1 MNVLIIG
8 LGSIALKHIQA
19 IRNLFPDASITAL
32 RSSATT
38 QKTEGIGNI
47 YSLDELQEKPDFIL
61 ISNPTNLH
69 AKTIIQCAGLG
80 VPLMI
85 EKPLFHSLK
94 DTTEAIQHTETK
106 NNLTYV
112 ACNLRFHPAIRF
124 LKEQMAG
131 KRINEVNI
139 YCGSYLPDWRPGRDF
154 RSIYSANADMGGGVH
169 LDLIHE
175 IDYCYWIF
183 GKPLHTHAIRRN
195 ASHLDISATDYAH
208 YSLTYERFV
217 ANITLNYFRRD
228 MKRTVEILMDDCTWI
243 LDLPKCEII
252 DHKGN
257 IIFKQDYKIL
267 DTYTDQLKYFTD
279 HIQQKTQPMNS
290 IHEAYEVLNI
300 CLTHE

>member
-1 MNVLIIG
+1 MNILIIG
-8 LGSIALKHIQA
+8 LGSIAGKHIQA
-19 IRNLFPDASITAL
+19 IHNLVPQTNLYAL
-32 RSSATT
+32 RSSVNTT
-38 QKTEGIGNI
+38 SVEGVTNI
-47 YSLDELQEKPDFIL
+47 YKLDELKVKPDFVI

-69 AKTIIQCAGLG
+69 AQAISQCIEMGI
-80 VPLMI
+80 PLFI
-85 EKPLFHSLK
+85 EKPLFDTLDNK
-94 DTTEAIQHTETK
+94 DALVKEVEDSGI
-106 NNLTYV
+106 LTYI

-124 LKEQMAG
+124 LKEQLDG

-183 GKPLHTHAIRRN
+183 GQPQQTHAIRRN

-208 YSLTYERFV
+208 YSLTYEKFV
-217 ANITLNYFRRD
+217 ANITLNYFRKD
-228 MKRTVEILMDDCTWI
+228 TKRSVEILSDDSTWI
-243 LDLPKCEII
+243 HDLPKCEIT

-267 DTYTDQLKYFTD
+267 DTYTDQMRYFLNHLKE
-279 HIQQKTQPMNS
+279 KKEPMNG
-290 IHEAYEVLNI
+290 IAEAFNVLQI
-300 CLTHE
+300 CLT